1 MASHLLSRK
10 SCKKVYTLCQ
20 LCDDDD
26 GGADATVT
34 VRADISTF
42 PSHRS
47 QSRYAYLTPACWA
60 S

>member
-26 GGADATVT
+26 AALMPQLPS
-34 VRADISTF
+34 VRIFLRFLVIAANHAMPI
-42 PSHRS
+42 
-47 QSRYAYLTPACWA
+47 
-60 S
+60 